1 MNPVIENGYTQTT
14 PSCPTTPDAAPMDL
28 TVMHSLLREIW
39 RDGYIDEPIMRQ
51 DFTSAR
57 SIFKGNPLL
66 QIDNLLSN
74 IRYGQKMKIGVRKDQ
89 NPLSL
94 YSERDAEY
102 DEVDACHQQIV
113 SQCSVPCIS
122 SLPEFEV
129 VEVAFDREYA
139 YGVRA
144 CAKDTQFWDFA
155 FYREQYDRSRGGYE
169 FGRENDMWNTII
181 GAAINTPA
189 ITVDP
194 AVAQL
199 HPTHFW
205 ANQGNISANAR
216 DLIGAADQYMLN
228 SFSGLNLVNIL
239 TQEAARAI
247 IRSVENPYNLNRLDQ
262 RVNTFEQWN
271 DIPGYELAPAV
282 QEILGLGNIPVVVMK
297 RSPWLSVPSCNRFPL
312 WNDDQTKEYAVVMD
326 PRVGYDFSVD
336 GFHLDI
342 RPYDCDKLIEGMI
355 DTEYVAMGTT
365 FPQFI
370 VVIEFDN
377 AAFPAQNNTPV
388 VPATAIALS
397 ETTLEIEAGKTD
409 TVTATL
415 TPTTATSTV
424 QFLSSNPAVATV
436 TVSGKTATVTGV
448 AAGVASITAVAGT
461 QVASVPVTVTP
472 AVAPQSAKAAKT
484 AKTETE

>member
-1 MNPVIENGYTQTT
+1 MNSVLDNGYMQTL
-14 PSCPTTPDAAPMDL
+14 PNCPTAPNAEPMDL

-39 RDGYIDEPIMRQ
+39 REGYIDEPIMRQ

-74 IRYGQKMKIGVRKDQ
+74 IRYGQKMKIAIRKDQ

-94 YSERDAEY
+94 YSERDVEY

-139 YGVRA
+139 YGVRT

-155 FYREQYDRSRGGYE
+155 FYREQYNRSRGGYE
-169 FGRENDMWNTII
+169 FGRENDMWNAVI
-181 GAAINTPA
+181 GAAVATPA

-194 AVAQL
+194 AVAQA

-205 ANQGNISANAR
+205 ANQGDIAANAR
-216 DLIGAADQYMLN
+216 DTIGAADQYMLN
-228 SFSGLNLVNIL
+228 AFSGLQLVNVL

-312 WNDDQTKEYAVVMD
+312 WNDDQSKEYAVVMD
-326 PRVGYDFSVD
+326 PRVGYDFSVE

-365 FPQFI
+365 FPQYI
-370 VVIEFDN
+370 VVIEFNN
-377 AAFPAQNNTPV
+377 AAFPTNDGAAV
-388 VPATAIALS
+388 VPATAVTLDKNS
-397 ETTLEIEAGKTD
+397 LEITAGNTD
-409 TVTATL
+409 KLTATL
-415 TPTTATSTV
+415 APAGATSAI
-424 QFLSSNPAVATV
+424 QFVSSNPEVATV
-436 TVSGKTATVTGV
+436 TSNGATATVTGV
-448 AAGVASITAVAGT
+448 AKGVASITAIAGAKA
-461 QVASVPVTVTP
+461 ASVPVTVAAAVRAATP
-472 AVAPQSAKAAKT
+472 AKAT
-484 AKTETE
+484 AKG